1 MNSNNNTTHF
11 GNPLVTG
18 IVGGNGNGNSNS
30 KHYNNNNN
38 SSLKSPSTPRSTIHS
53 HQQSSVESPR
63 SAIHQHPNIVSPTF
77 SRFFSPSSTKKTRI
91 VVSESLQLES
101 RQEDSYNQNNH
112 RKSFSHG
119 SASSSSSRSSIG
131 LPSIYTAS
139 HQHHRN
145 NSFESNL
152 LEELQD
158 FDEIFG
164 S

>member
-18 IVGGNGNGNSNS
+18 IVGGNGNSNS

-63 SAIHQHPNIVSPTF
+63 SAIHQHRNIVSPTF
-77 SRFFSPSSTKKTRI
+77 SRLFSPSSTKKTRI

-112 RKSFSHG
+112 RKSLSHG
-119 SASSSSSRSSIG
+119 STSSSSSSRSSIG
-131 LPSIYTAS
+131 LPSSYPANG
-139 HQHHRN
+139 HHHRN
-145 NSFESNL
+145 NSFECHL